1 MTPIP
6 GDPYDRK
13 PFSLTTKDGKKI
25 TLRAGGLEGPP
36 EVEGTVQ
43 KNQDTVPAA
52 SDDASPDDASPD
64 DA

>member
-1 MTPIP
+1 MSPIP

-43 KNQDTVPAA
+43 RNDDTAPAA
-52 SDDASPDDASPD
+52 GDEASRNDDEA
-64 DA
+64 